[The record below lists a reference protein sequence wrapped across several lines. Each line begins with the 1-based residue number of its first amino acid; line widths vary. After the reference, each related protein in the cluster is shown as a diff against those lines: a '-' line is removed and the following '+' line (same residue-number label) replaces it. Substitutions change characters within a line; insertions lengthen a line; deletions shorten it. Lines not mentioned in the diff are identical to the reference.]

1 MKLKKILPFL
11 FVTLLTFSPMSVHAE
26 TIDAVKTE
34 LISLNTSLESINSK
48 LADKNDQINEKTKDL
63 TAIESQLNT
72 LKEKENS
79 LNDSI
84 LTRENQFQELNND
97 TDYKLLLS
105 KSKSS
110 HHTLNK
116 MSDLKNL
123 IKEDQVSLIKT
134 NTKIEDTEDEQS
146 IVKTELHTLKAEK
159 EDIEKEKNDIESK
172 ITEKQSIID
181 EYNRQQEEEKKK
193 TQTSNPSWNGSILT
207 KSAGVN
213 YGPSGKETYYNLN
226 MSGVV
231 KIMRNIGNNDEYWV
245 RNDGCKMLGNYI
257 MVAANLNVHPRGSL
271 VETSLGTGIVCDTGG
286 FASGNATQL
295 DIATTW

>member
-26 TIDAVKTE
+26 TIDAAKTE

-146 IVKTELHTLKAEK
+146 IVKTELHTLKEEK

>member
-63 TAIESQLNT
+63 TVIESQLNT

-116 MSDLKNL
+116 MSDSKNL
-123 IKEDQVSLIKT
+123 IKEDQVSLIQT

-146 IVKTELHTLKAEK
+146 IVKTELHTLKSEK

-172 ITEKQSIID
+172 ITEKQSIIA

-193 TQTSNPSWNGSILT
+193 TQTSNPNWNGSILT

-231 KIMRNIGNNDEYWV
+231 NIMRNMGNNDEYWI

-286 FASGNATQL
+286 FASENATQL

>member
-63 TAIESQLNT
+63 TVIESQLNT

-123 IKEDQVSLIKT
+123 IKEDQVSLIQT

-146 IVKTELHTLKAEK
+146 IVKTELHTLKSEK

-193 TQTSNPSWNGSILT
+193 TQTLNSNWNGSILT

-231 KIMRNIGNNDEYWV
+231 NIMRNMGNNDEYWV

>member
-63 TAIESQLNT
+63 TVIESQLNT

-123 IKEDQVSLIKT
+123 IKEDQVSLIQT

-146 IVKTELHTLKAEK
+146 IVKTELHTLKSEK

-193 TQTSNPSWNGSILT
+193 TQTSNPNWNGSILT

-231 KIMRNIGNNDEYWV
+231 NIMRNMGNNDEYWV

>member
-11 FVTLLTFSPMSVHAE
+11 FVTLLTFSHMSVHAE

-63 TAIESQLNT
+63 TVIESQLNT

-105 KSKSS
+105 KSNSS

-123 IKEDQVSLIKT
+123 IKEDQVSLIQT

-146 IVKTELHTLKAEK
+146 IVKTELHTLKSEK

-193 TQTSNPSWNGSILT
+193 TQTSNPNWNGSILT

-231 KIMRNIGNNDEYWV
+231 NIMRNMGNNDEYWV

-286 FASGNATQL
+286 FASENATQL

>member
-11 FVTLLTFSPMSVHAE
+11 FVTLITFSPMSVHAE

-63 TAIESQLNT
+63 TVIESQLNT

-123 IKEDQVSLIKT
+123 IKEDQVSLIQT

-146 IVKTELHTLKAEK
+146 IVKTELHTLKSGK

-172 ITEKQSIID
+172 ITEKQSIIA

-193 TQTSNPSWNGSILT
+193 TQTSNPNWNGSILT

-231 KIMRNIGNNDEYWV
+231 NIMRNMGNNDEYWI

-286 FASGNATQL
+286 FASENATQL

>member
-63 TAIESQLNT
+63 TVIELQLNT

-123 IKEDQVSLIKT
+123 IKEDQVSLIQT

-146 IVKTELHTLKAEK
+146 IVKTELHTLKSGK

-193 TQTSNPSWNGSILT
+193 TQTSNPNWNGSILT

-231 KIMRNIGNNDEYWV
+231 NIMRNMGNNDEYWV

-286 FASGNATQL
+286 FASENATQL

>member
-48 LADKNDQINEKTKDL
+48 HADKNDQINEKTKDL
-63 TAIESQLNT
+63 TVIESQLNT

-123 IKEDQVSLIKT
+123 IKEDQVSLIQT

-146 IVKTELHTLKAEK
+146 IVKTELHTLKSEK

-172 ITEKQSIID
+172 ITEKQSIIA

-193 TQTSNPSWNGSILT
+193 TQTSNPNWNGSILT

-231 KIMRNIGNNDEYWV
+231 NIMRNMGNNDEYWI

-286 FASGNATQL
+286 FASENATQL

>member
-63 TAIESQLNT
+63 TVIESQLNT

-84 LTRENQFQELNND
+84 LTRKNQFQELNND

-123 IKEDQVSLIKT
+123 IKEDQVSLIQT

-146 IVKTELHTLKAEK
+146 IVKTELHTLKSEK

-193 TQTSNPSWNGSILT
+193 TQTLNSNWNGSILT

-231 KIMRNIGNNDEYWV
+231 NIMRNMGNNDEYWV

>member
-63 TAIESQLNT
+63 TVIESQLNT

-123 IKEDQVSLIKT
+123 IKEDQVSLIQT

-146 IVKTELHTLKAEK
+146 IVKTELHTLKSEK

-172 ITEKQSIID
+172 ITEKQSIIA

-193 TQTSNPSWNGSILT
+193 TQTSNPNWNGSILT

-213 YGPSGKETYYNLN
+213 CGPSGKETYYNLN

-231 KIMRNIGNNDEYWV
+231 NIMRNMGNNDEYWI
-245 RNDGCKMLGNYI
+245 RNDGCKILGNYI

-286 FASGNATQL
+286 FASENATQL